1 MKKKHIYFN
10 LSDKP
15 ANMGQSQ
22 LTDDLPAFLKER
34 KDLLPNAKV
43 EGNKLTFDVT
53 EDGETRRG
61 FAMIQDVGDD
71 FQN

>member
-1 MKKKHIYFN
+1 MKKHIYFN

-15 ANMGQSQ
+15 ENMGQSQ
-22 LTDDLPAFLKER
+22 LTDDLTAFIKER
-34 KDLLPNAKV
+34 KDVLANAKV

-53 EDGETRRG
+53 EGEETRKG
-61 FAMIQDVGDD
+61 FAMIQDVDDD